1 MPVDLIVILLIVLA
15 VVLIWRGPKT
25 LPQWGTAIGKAV
37 RGAREEAAK
46 AQTGIEQRL
55 DGPEPPSEDDPQRR
69 D

>member
-1 MPVDLIVILLIVLA
+1 MPVDLIIVLLVVLV

-37 RGAREEAAK
+37 RSAREEASK

-55 DGPEPPSEDDPQRR
+55 DGPDSGGDDGPRR

>member
-1 MPVDLIVILLIVLA
+1 MPVDLIVILLLVL
-15 VVLIWRGPKT
+15 VLVLIWRGPKT

-46 AQTGIEQRL
+46 AQTGIEQHL
-55 DGPEPPSEDDPQRR
+55 DGPDSTGDDGQRR